1 MKRLLAILMGVTMLF
16 TPVTGCSSTT
26 SPDTTTSGATGSQQT
41 EGDTFSVVATNF
53 ATYDWAKTVI
63 GEEDNVKLTYLLESG
78 VDSHSYQPS
87 ADDIIEIANCDLFLY
102 VGGESDTWVDG
113 VLAQAVNQDMIV
125 LNLMEVLGD
134 DALAEETVEGME
146 VSDDHDHEDE
156 DDHDHEDEDDHDHED
171 EDDHDHEDEDD
182 HDHEECEDEDCDHD
196 HSDEHI
202 WLSLRNATT
211 LTVAIS
217 EALAEMNPD
226 AAAVYTT
233 NSDNYLAE
241 LVDLDRS
248 YTAATVNATNKT
260 ILVAD
265 RFPFLY
271 LVSDYD
277 LDYYAAFNGCSA
289 ETEASFETIA
299 FLAGKVDELGIN
311 TIFTI
316 EGVQHKIAETVSAAT
331 QSKDQQILVIDSMQ
345 NTTADDIA
353 AGATYLNI
361 MAENL
366 NVLKQALG
374 E

>member
-1 MKRLLAILMGVTMLF
+1 MKKLLAILMSATMLF
-16 TPVTGCSSTT
+16 TTVTGCSTT
-26 SPDTTTSGATGSQQT
+26 PETAAPETTTPETTKPEVVAPQQT
-41 EGDTFSVVATNF
+41 EDDSFSVVATNF
-53 ATYDWAKTVI
+53 STYDWTKTVI
-63 GEEDNVKLTYLLESG
+63 GEENNVELTYLLESG

-87 ADDIIEIANCDLFLY
+87 ADDIIKIANCDLFIY

-113 VLAQAVNQDMIV
+113 VLAQATNDDMIV
-125 LNLMEVLGD
+125 LNLMDVLGD
-134 DALAEETVEGME
+134 DARAEETVEGME
-146 VSDDHDHEDE
+146 VTEHDHDHEDCEDEDCDHDHEDE
-156 DDHDHEDEDDHDHED
+156 DDHDHED
-171 EDDHDHEDEDD
+171 
-182 HDHEECEDEDCDHD
+182 CEDEDCDHD
-196 HSDEHI
+196 HDHADEHV

-211 LTVAIS
+211 LTIAIS

-226 AAAVYTT
+226 GAAVYTT
-233 NSDNYLAE
+233 NSDNYLAQ

-248 YTAATVNATNKT
+248 YTATTVYSDNKT

-299 FLAGKVDELGIN
+299 FLAGKVDELGLH
-311 TIFTI
+311 TILTI

-331 QSKDQQILVIDSMQ
+331 QSKNQQILVIDSMQ

-361 MAENL
+361 MTENL
-366 NVLKQALG
+366 YVLKQALG